1 MELTRCTMRASRR
14 TAAYL
19 APLVCVATLA
29 SGCTNAVSA
38 GESTAPMTS
47 SAPTTAAQ
55 PVPLRQAGIG
65 RKTRRP
71 DAEALAISMTSMAVT
86 RQGDHDSAVLTFT
99 GTAVPGWTAQYVTTP
114 LQNGTGQVLALP
126 GTSVLE
132 VLILE
137 TPSPFSSPAGYTG
150 PPVVFDQATPQIN
163 TVQFSAQGAGITQVF
178 VTINGNQPAFDVT
191 ALKNPTRIV
200 IDVAD

>member
-1 MELTRCTMRASRR
+1 MEHTRCTVRRNRRA
-14 TAAYL
+14 AAYL
-19 APLVCVATLA
+19 APLACLAILA
-29 SGCTNAVSA
+29 SGCSNAVSA

-47 SAPTTAAQ
+47 TRTTAAQ
-55 PVPLRQAGIG
+55 PVPLQQAGIG

-71 DAEALAISMTSMAVT
+71 DAEALAISMTAMAVT
-86 RQGDHDSAVLTFT
+86 RQGDHDQAVLTFT

-126 GTSVLE
+126 GQSILE

-191 ALKNPTRIV
+191 ALTNPTRIV